1 MKRGIRIAA
10 AASGPIRGRENTLL
24 VLVVYRE
31 GIIEGVLS
39 TNIGIDSSDS
49 TKKLISMIKGS
60 RFIGQIRLLALNGI
74 ALAGLNIVDVNTIK
88 KALALNFI
96 VLTRKKPH
104 KKLLI
109 EAIDKRK
116 RNAEVTTDKE
126 AVRKIRIIE
135 TVGKLKIVKSAGF
148 YIQSD
153 LDIGKEDKGLV
164 RTAFEA
170 LRIAH
175 LIANGIETG
184 ESKGRI

>member
-10 AASGPIRGRENTLL
+10 AASGPIRGRKRTLL
-24 VLVVYRE
+24 VIAVYRE
-31 GIIEGVLS
+31 GILEGVLS
-39 TNIGIDSSDS
+39 TNIGVDSSDS
-49 TKKLISMIKGS
+49 SKRIVSLIGRSRFKGQIKLI
-60 RFIGQIRLLALNGI
+60 ALNGI

-88 KALALNFI
+88 KALKLNFV

-109 EAIDKRK
+109 DAIDKRK
-116 RNAEVTTDKE
+116 RAAEVATDKE
-126 AVRKIRIIE
+126 AVRKIRIVE

-153 LDIGKEDKGLV
+153 LDIGKENKGLV
-164 RTAFEA
+164 KTTFEA

-175 LIANGIETG
+175 IIANGIETG